1 MEDQMRDSH
10 LATTPIQAVPAPL
23 RPADA
28 LDEPILTPNLPF
40 RPLTPGDGRQ
50 TMIQKVRGQ
59 ASAIFLG
66 GVQLYSEMTRSAF
79 TLLQRDS

>member
-1 MEDQMRDSH
+1 
-10 LATTPIQAVPAPL
+10 
-23 RPADA
+23 
-28 LDEPILTPNLPF
+28 
-40 RPLTPGDGRQ
+40 
-50 TMIQKVRGQ
+50 MIQKVRGQ